1 LDFGVTR
8 QRLMAEK
15 IGLVFGQ
22 INIYTAQ
29 TDNALNFAEM
39 IMPGKRLGHLQSKD
53 FSDPDKQIFVAVKN
67 VHFINVLD
75 VKSFISH
82 AYYLNS
88 PSASSDLIQ
97 VLLHNSFP
105 GSEDRP
111 LIHKQYNFW
120 EIPKGYLGILPKK

>member
-1 LDFGVTR
+1 MR

-15 IGLVFGQ
+15 FGLAFGQ

-53 FSDPDKQIFVAVKN
+53 FSDPDKQIFAAVKN
-67 VHFINVLD
+67 VNFINVLD

-97 VLLHNSFP
+97 VLRDSSLP
-105 GSEDRP
+105 GSVHRP
-111 LIHKQYNFW
+111 LIRKQYNFW
-120 EIPKGYLGILPKK
+120 EIPADYPNLPAQ